1 MLEKKS
7 ERLRTALIA
16 TTFILLV
23 LVLGL
28 MVIAVVA
35 LFLNKG

>member
-7 ERLRTALIA
+7 DRLRTALIA
-16 TTFILLV
+16 AMFILLV

-28 MVIAVVA
+28 MVVAVA
-35 LFLNKG
+35 RLFLDKG